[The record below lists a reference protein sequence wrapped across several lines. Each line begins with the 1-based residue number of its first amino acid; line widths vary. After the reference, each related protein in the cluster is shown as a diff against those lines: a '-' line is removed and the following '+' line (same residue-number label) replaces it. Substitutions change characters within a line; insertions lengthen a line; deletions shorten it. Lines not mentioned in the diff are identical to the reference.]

1 MMGEAMFKSIRDEID
16 AMMARDPAA
25 RSRIEVVVCY
35 PGFQALLFHRL
46 AHGLWRGG
54 WRLLARSVSQLGR
67 WLTGIEIHPAV
78 AIGRRFFIDHGMGV
92 VIGETAE
99 IGDNVTLY
107 HGVTLGGIAPSVDSV
122 SQANTKRHPTLADD
136 VIIGSGAQVL
146 GPITVAKGGRV
157 GANAVV
163 VKNVPAGHTVAG
175 IPART
180 IGGHDASKPQPFA
193 PYGAPSPNMP
203 DPTSRAIDG
212 LLDQL
217 DELSTRLSEIENEQ
231 RRMEQKSSAGFEG
244 GVDGEPDGAGGKPPS

>member
-1 MMGEAMFKSIRDEID
+1 MFKKIRDEID
-16 AMMARDPAA
+16 VVFDRDPAV
-25 RSRIEVVVCY
+25 RSRLEVIFCY
-35 PGFQALLFHRL
+35 PGFHALLFYHL
-46 AHGLWRGG
+46 SHYAWNHGLKLIGRFI
-54 WRLLARSVSQLGR
+54 SHLGR
-67 WLTGIEIHPAV
+67 IFTGIEIHPGAR
-78 AIGRRFFIDHGMGV
+78 IGKGLFIDHGMGV

>member
-1 MMGEAMFKSIRDEID
+1 MFKKIRDEID
-16 AMMARDPAA
+16 VVFDRDPAV
-25 RSRIEVVVCY
+25 RSRLEVIFCY
-35 PGFQALLFHRL
+35 PGFHALLFYHL
-46 AHGLWRGG
+46 SHHAWNHGLKFIGRFI
-54 WRLLARSVSQLGR
+54 SHLGR
-67 WLTGIEIHPAV
+67 IFTGIEIHPGAR
-78 AIGRRFFIDHGMGV
+78 IGKGLFIDHGMGV

-122 SQANTKRHPTLADD
+122 SQANKKRHPTLADD

-193 PYGAPSPNMP
+193 PYGAPSPNLP

-217 DELSTRLSEIENEQ
+217 DELSTRLREIENEQ